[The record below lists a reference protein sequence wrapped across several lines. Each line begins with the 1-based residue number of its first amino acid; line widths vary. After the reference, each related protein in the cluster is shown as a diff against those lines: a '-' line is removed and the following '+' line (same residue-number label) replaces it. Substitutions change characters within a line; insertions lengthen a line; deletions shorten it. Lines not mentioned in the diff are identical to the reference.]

1 MKKLK
6 LGILI
11 SGNGSNLQAIIDNI
25 KANKLNAEIAIVISD
40 NPDAYGLTR
49 AKNANIKSIHINPGK
64 YKTKLSDEAEQEYIK
79 CLKNNK
85 VDLICLAGFMRVL
98 KTNLLNAFAGKIINI
113 HPALLPSF
121 PGLDA
126 QKQAFDY
133 GVQYTGCTVHFVDN
147 KVDHGPIIKQAV
159 VEVLQQDTYE
169 SLKEKILKQ
178 EHKIYSEAIQ
188 LIAEGKV
195 CVKDRKVL
203 IN

>member
-1 MKKLK
+1 
-6 LGILI
+6 
-11 SGNGSNLQAIIDNI
+11 
-25 KANKLNAEIAIVISD
+25 
-40 NPDAYGLTR
+40 
-49 AKNANIKSIHINPGK
+49 
-64 YKTKLSDEAEQEYIK
+64 
-79 CLKNNK
+79 
-85 VDLICLAGFMRVL
+85 MRVL

-188 LIAEGKV
+188 LIAENKIRING
-195 CVKDRKVL
+195 RKTT
-203 IN
+203 II